1 MPTKVNENQNYTRPK
16 EPIKE
21 TNKKTRLLP
30 LTIVSLKCYNHN
42 FRK

>member
-21 TNKKTRLLP
+21 INKNKALALNDNEFKV
-30 LTIVSLKCYNHN
+30 LQSQLS
-42 FRK
+42 